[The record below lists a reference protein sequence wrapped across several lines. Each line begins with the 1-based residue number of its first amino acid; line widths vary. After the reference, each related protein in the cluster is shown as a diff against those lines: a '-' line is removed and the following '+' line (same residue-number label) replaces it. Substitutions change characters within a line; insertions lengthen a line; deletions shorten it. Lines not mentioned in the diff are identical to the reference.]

1 MLEIQF
7 DNPLPFF
14 SYYQIDC
21 LLIVRRKLIIYAIN
35 FCFAR
40 AGEIFPRFEGNC
52 KVGWV
57 GSSSVIWGIY
67 WIWVLSDWA
76 RPSGIYRILPSGF
89 LTGPSLWASPT
100 LKPIYNTAIFLFI
113 YIVTLTTPN
122 AFFSFRSSAAETR
135 VFATLQ
141 PW

>member
-89 LTGPSLWASPT
+89 LTGQSLWG
-100 LKPIYNTAIFLFI
+100 KPNPKAHIQHCHFSLHIYSQSYDTKRIFLI
-113 YIVTLTTPN
+113 SKLSGRN
-122 AFFSFRSSAAETR
+122 
-135 VFATLQ
+135 
-141 PW
+141 